1 MSTGIAGSV
10 SDPEEAPPRE
20 RDKERGAKVGGSGG
34 LLHLFQG
41 FVRGAG
47 FTFCSEGG
55 RGGKTGGGR
64 EASVAEAGQGGG
76 AAGTSAVVGSK
87 AGKGAS

>member
-1 MSTGIAGSV
+1 M

-20 RDKERGAKVGGSGG
+20 RDKERGAEVGGNEG

-41 FVRGAG
+41 FARWAG
-47 FTFCSEGG
+47 FTLGSEGG

-64 EASVAEAGQGGG
+64 ETSGEESGQGGR
-76 AAGTSAVVGSK
+76 AAGTSAPVGSK